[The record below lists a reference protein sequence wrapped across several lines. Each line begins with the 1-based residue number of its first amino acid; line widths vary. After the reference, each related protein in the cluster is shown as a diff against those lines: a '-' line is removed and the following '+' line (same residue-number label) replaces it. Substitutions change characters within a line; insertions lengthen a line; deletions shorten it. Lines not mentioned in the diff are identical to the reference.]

1 MTLRMRRGW
10 LLGLTLA
17 IVLVAAACGGDDDA
31 GGGDTGGATNLSGS
45 IVIDGSSTVAP
56 ITEAIAEEFRK
67 EQSGVQVTVGTS
79 GTGGGFTKFC
89 AGETDIQDASRAISD
104 EEKAA
109 CETKG
114 IKYQEFRVGLDGL
127 AVVSSAQNQF
137 VDTLNFDQMAEIW
150 KEGGAK
156 TWNQVDS
163 KLPQRGAGHL
173 RPRHRVRHLRLL
185 HRGGPGRPRRG
196 RAQAAQRLH
205 RLLRRQHARPG
216 HRGRGQLLGLLRL
229 RLLPEQQGRPEGHQ
243 GRQGGHHGHRA
254 HRRDDRVGRVPPLP
268 APVHLRQGRLAQE
281 ARGRPVREVLPGAD
295 AADHRRRR
303 LRGRPL
309 GGLHP
314 GPGQAPALPH
324 ELSRRL
330 ERRPPTE
337 LVTRRRPHAGG

>member
-31 GGGDTGGATNLSGS
+31 GGGGTGEGTNLSGS

-56 ITEAIAEEFRK
+56 ISEAISEEFRK

-89 AGETDIQDASRAISD
+89 AGETDIQDASRPISD

-137 VDTLNFDQMAEIW
+137 VTQLNFDQLAEIW

-163 KLPQRGAGHL
+163 TFPNEKLAIFAPDTESGTYDFFNEQVLGDPEEGGKKPRNDYTASSDDNTLVQGIEGEANSWGYFGFAYYQNNKEGL
-173 RPRHRVRHLRLL
+173 KIIKVAEEGTTGIEPTAETIESGDYPLSRPLFIYVKEDSLK
-185 HRGGPGRPRRG
+185 
-196 RAQAAQRLH
+196 
-205 RLLRRQHARPG
+205 
-216 HRGRGQLLGLLRL
+216 
-229 RLLPEQQGRPEGHQ
+229 RPEVGQFVKFYLEQTPQLIAEVGYVAAPQEDYTQ
-243 GRQGGHHGHRA
+243 G
-254 HRRDDRVGRVPPLP
+254 
-268 APVHLRQGRLAQE
+268 
-281 ARGRPVREVLPGAD
+281 
-295 AADHRRRR
+295 
-303 LRGRPL
+303 
-309 GGLHP
+309 
-314 GPGQAPALPH
+314 
-324 ELSRRL
+324 LSQL
-330 ERRPPTE
+330 QPFLTS
-337 LVTRRRPHAGG
+337 